1 MHCAEKLELKILD
14 SSKLMFSFIEGG
26 QYSDKCFKFAQNEW
40 KEFANL
46 KQKRSNAAGIVFE
59 DHFHIFG
66 GYGGGGLKSTEII
79 SANGVVIDGPNMKTE
94 LYYHAITNL
103 NHTSSIISG
112 GSTKSGSYT
121 SKTWFYNHK
130 TKEFSAG
137 PALLQ
142 ARRSHASATLVDK
155 HGIYIKTVR
164 P

>member
-1 MHCAEKLELKILD
+1 
-14 SSKLMFSFIEGG
+14 MFSFIEVGI
-26 QYSDKCFKFAQNEW
+26 YSDKCLKFANNEW
-40 KEFANL
+40 KEFATL

-66 GYGGGGLKSTEII
+66 GYGGDGLKSTEII

-94 LYYHAITNL
+94 LFYHAITNL
-103 NHTSSIISG
+103 NQTSSIISG
-112 GSTKSGSYT
+112 GSEKWASGSYT

-142 ARRSHASATLVDK
+142 ARKIHASATLVDK
-155 HGIYIKTVR
+155 HGIYIKKVR
-164 P
+164 L